1 MAATTG
7 CEERSAQRTLQVAVH
22 IAVLAQPESWY
33 FRDLARAAT
42 DVGCRCTR
50 LDFSGLTGG
59 IVDGQPVLRHGE
71 TNLRDFQAV
80 IIRSMPAGSLEQVV
94 FRMDVLARLEAIGI
108 PVVNPP
114 KALECAIDK
123 YLTTARLAAD
133 GLPVPDTIVCE
144 DPDAA
149 MLAWERLDRD
159 VVVKPVFGAEGRGI
173 LRLTDPDLAWR
184 TFRTLYRLESVLYL
198 QRFIVHPGYDLRV
211 LVLGDR
217 ILGGMRRSSPDDFR
231 VNVARS
237 GIAEPHIPTDHEA
250 ELALAATRATGNLF
264 AGIDLLYDAA
274 GRCYVI
280 EVNGVPGWQA
290 FGRVNSMDV
299 AAVFVKWLAAEES
312 RV

>member
-1 MAATTG
+1 M
-7 CEERSAQRTLQVAVH
+7 Q

-42 DVGCRCTR
+42 ERGGQCTR
-50 LDFSGLTGG
+50 LDFSGLIGG
-59 IVDGQPVLRHGE
+59 IVDGQPVLNQGE
-71 TNLRDFQAV
+71 TDLRDCRAIV
-80 IIRSMPAGSLEQVV
+80 VRSMPAGSLEQVV
-94 FRMDVLARLEAIGI
+94 FRMDILARLEAAGV

-123 YLTTARLAAD
+123 YLTTARLAAA

-149 MLAWERLDRD
+149 MLAWERLGRD

-173 LRLTDPDLAWR
+173 VRLTDPDLAWR
-184 TFRTLYRLESVLYL
+184 AFRTLFRLESVLYL
-198 QRFIVHPGYDLRV
+198 QRFIEHPGYDLRV
-211 LVLGDR
+211 LVLGNQ

-237 GIAEPHIPTDHEA
+237 GIAEPHCPTDHEA

-264 AGIDLLYDAA
+264 AGIDLLYDAT

-299 AAVFVKWLAAEES
+299 AAVFVEWLETETPNTKHQITKN
-312 RV
+312 